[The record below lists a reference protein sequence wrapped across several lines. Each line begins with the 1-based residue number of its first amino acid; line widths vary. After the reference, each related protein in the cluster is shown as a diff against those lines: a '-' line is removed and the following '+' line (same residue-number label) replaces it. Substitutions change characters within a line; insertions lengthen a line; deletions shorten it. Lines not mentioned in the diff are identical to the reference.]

1 MEHPTGRIPPVKQPP
16 ILDYEGSEYQRDFWE
31 EGGRAYEDRV
41 EAVALSRLL
50 PRSGGHL
57 LEVGAGAGRNTPRYA
72 GFGRVTL
79 LDYSRS
85 QLEQARGRLGHGD
98 PYVYVVADVYRMPFA
113 DGVFDAAT
121 MIRTLHH
128 MAEPERALAE
138 VRSALRSG
146 ASLILEYPNKRN
158 AKSIARWALRRQG
171 WDPFDPKPIEF
182 ARLNFDFHPRAVR
195 GWLNRAGF
203 EIERQLTVSHFR
215 TGILKRILPLSVLV
229 AMDSAAQLTG
239 DLWQLSPSVFVR
251 AKAIG
256 SSAAPAIGVWRCPE
270 CRATTMDEIPQ
281 GLRCRNCGRIWGL
294 REGIWDFR
302 EPQSG

>member
-1 MEHPTGRIPPVKQPP
+1 VNQPPV
-16 ILDYEGSEYQRDFWE
+16 LDYEGSEYQREFWD

-72 GFGRVTL
+72 GFSRVTL

-85 QLEQARGRLGHGD
+85 QLAQARSRLGDGAR
-98 PYVYVVADVYRMPFA
+98 YVYVVADVYRMPFA
-113 DGVFDAAT
+113 DGTFDAAT

-128 MAEPERALAE
+128 MAEPGRALGE
-138 VRSALRSG
+138 IRNALGSG
-146 ASLILEYPNKRN
+146 GRLILEYPNKRN
-158 AKSIARWALRRQG
+158 AKSIARWWLRRQR
-171 WDPFDPKPIEF
+171 WDPFDLKPVEF

-195 GWLNRAGF
+195 AWLQGARF

-215 TGILKRILPLSVLV
+215 TGILKRILPLGLLV
-229 AMDSAAQLTG
+229 TMDSAAQWTG
-239 DLWQLSPSVFVR
+239 NMWQLTPSVFVR

-256 SSAAPAIGVWRCPE
+256 SPTSASSGAWRCPE
-270 CRATTMDEIPQ
+270 CRATPMEEVP
-281 GLRCRNCGRIWGL
+281 GGVRCRNCGRKWGL
-294 REGIWDFR
+294 RDGIWDFR
-302 EPQSG
+302 EPQSA